1 MRSMGNVIQGGRMI
15 VVTGGSGYV
24 GSHIIRRLAN
34 AGREIRALVRDRRRA
49 EREARLNGLSVDWV
63 EADVTRPDTLSE
75 AFSGATIVIHTVAI
89 AIERPGR
96 TYERINVEG
105 TANVLSAAK
114 SAGARRFINMSQIGL
129 RAELAHIYEE
139 GARRFINMSQL
150 GAQPNLPYR
159 FLASKGKAQ
168 EWVAE
173 SGLDWTAFRPS
184 VIWGP
189 EDEFANTFARLA
201 QLTPLIYPIVGDGQ
215 SKFEPVWIEDVV
227 TCVEKALDDKSTF
240 KREFELGG
248 PEVLTL
254 EQIERRT
261 LSALRARRAFVRFP
275 IPLIRVV
282 VTLMERLLPAPPV
295 TRSLLEQLA
304 VDNVTSKNE
313 ISLFVDKP
321 RPFTSENIAT
331 YVRRFSVGRTIRQF
345 MGS

>member
-1 MRSMGNVIQGGRMI
+1 MI

-63 EADVTRPDTLSE
+63 EADVTRPDSLSE

-114 SAGARRFINMSQIGL
+114 SAGARRFINMSQ
-129 RAELAHIYEE
+129 
-139 GARRFINMSQL
+139 L

-173 SGLDWTAFRPS
+173 SGLEWTAFRPS

-201 QLTPLIYPIVGDGQ
+201 QLTPLIFPIVGDGQ

>member
-34 AGREIRALVRDRRRA
+34 AGREVRALVRDPGRA

-63 EADVTRPDTLSE
+63 EADVTRPDSLSE

-114 SAGARRFINMSQIGL
+114 SAGARRFINMSQ
-129 RAELAHIYEE
+129 
-139 GARRFINMSQL
+139 L

-189 EDEFANTFARLA
+189 GGELANTFARLA
-201 QLTPLIYPIVGDGQ
+201 QLTPLIFPIVGDG
-215 SKFEPVWIEDVV
+215 KARFEPIWVED
-227 TCVEKALDDKSTF
+227 
-240 KREFELGG
+240 
-248 PEVLTL
+248 
-254 EQIERRT
+254 
-261 LSALRARRAFVRFP
+261 
-275 IPLIRVV
+275 
-282 VTLMERLLPAPPV
+282 
-295 TRSLLEQLA
+295 
-304 VDNVTSKNE
+304 
-313 ISLFVDKP
+313 
-321 RPFTSENIAT
+321 
-331 YVRRFSVGRTIRQF
+331 
-345 MGS
+345 

>member
-1 MRSMGNVIQGGRMI
+1 MI

-34 AGREIRALVRDRRRA
+34 AGREVRALVRDRRRA

-63 EADVTRPDTLSE
+63 EADVTRPDSLSE

-114 SAGARRFINMSQIGL
+114 SA
-129 RAELAHIYEE
+129 

-201 QLTPLIYPIVGDGQ
+201 QLTPLIFPIVGDGQ